1 MDRRF
6 GARLRAAMDEHG
18 PLCVGIDPHPGL
30 LAAWGLPD
38 DAGGLKRFGERVI
51 EALAG
56 RVAAVKPQSAFFER
70 HASSGVAVLESI
82 IRQLRQSGTVVILD
96 VKRGDIGSTAAA
108 YADAYLDPASPLAAD
123 AVTASPYLGV
133 GALRPMIDSALAAGS
148 GVFVLARTSNPEGS
162 ALQRAVTASGRTVA
176 QAVVEEISQ
185 VNQGVE
191 PMGDIGVVVGAT
203 IGSDADEPVLD
214 LDGMGGPVLAP
225 GLGAQGGRPDD
236 LRRIFGSVTGR
247 VLAAYSRE
255 ILEHGPSVTDLRA
268 AADRVLADLRHN
280 L

>member
-1 MDRRF
+1 
-6 GARLRAAMDEHG
+6 MDEHG

>member
-70 HASSGVAVLESI
+70 HASSGVAVLGSI

>member
-225 GLGAQGGRPDD
+225 GLGAQGGRPED